1 MAEFIK
7 SSLLY
12 RHTMA
17 TEEKTYDI
25 LTNPISH
32 LVLTI
37 EGLNVTDEA
46 TPAEILAF
54 INRIAITHKGV
65 GIQNYTSEQLALINL
80 YFFGNAGLMVNP
92 VATDNAYRSYSWI
105 IPFGKKMYDPAQC
118 FPRTTKGEFQIT
130 LDTTIPTAS
139 LDGALISIGVVE
151 LPDATPTNFLK
162 MTSQNVSAP
171 GSTGQHDT
179 DLPRGNP
186 YMALLFN
193 QTTFPAATS
202 FNYTVNEVRLMF
214 DNKELN
220 FASAKMADLLAEMTN
235 RISGTVRSTAA
246 QGLVLPANGAWMDF
260 DPMRDGE
267 YMVDSGASNELK
279 FRGIY
284 AIDEAIE
291 LMPVEIVASSTIT
304 G

>member
-1 MAEFIK
+1 M
-7 SSLLY
+7 S
-12 RHTMA
+12 
-17 TEEKTYDI
+17 TEEFTIDI

-32 LVLTI
+32 LILTV
-37 EGLNVTDEA
+37 EGLNATDEA
-46 TPAEILAF
+46 TAAEILAF
-54 INRIAITHKGV
+54 INQISVTHKGV
-65 GIQNYTSEQLALINL
+65 GIHNYTSEQLALINL

-92 VATDNAYRSYSWI
+92 VAADNAFRSYSWI
-105 IPFGKKMYDPAQC
+105 IPFGKKMYDPSQC
-118 FPRTTKGEFQIT
+118 FPKTTKGEFQIT
-130 LDTTIPTAS
+130 LNTTVPTTS
-139 LDGALISIGVVE
+139 MDNALISIGAVE

-171 GSTGQHDT
+171 GSVGQHDT

-193 QTTFPAATS
+193 QTTFPAATT
-202 FNYTVNEVRLMF
+202 FDYTVNEVRLMF

-220 FASAKMADLLAEMTN
+220 YASGKMADVLAEMTN

-260 DPMRDGE
+260 DPMQDGE

-279 FRGIY
+279 FRGVY

-291 LMPVEIVASSTIT
+291 LMPVEVVASSTIT